1 MKIIDINKKTN
12 EAIVNYN
19 GKDTLMA
26 EITGMYFV
34 KEKLH
39 IEIKLPDWCC
49 NGAYELIDVSDKF
62 ELRVKEQI

>member
-1 MKIIDINKKTN
+1 MEIIGINKKTN

-19 GKDTLMA
+19 EKDTLMA
-26 EITGMYFV
+26 EITGMYSV

-49 NGAYELIDVSDKF
+49 NGAYDLIDVSDKF
-62 ELRVKEQI
+62 ELKVKE